1 MAVRERRY
9 QHDKVNWEH
18 TFAKLFRE
26 DRSNGAVLIGKH
38 LEKLRVSE
46 VYVQAYTALGHDL
59 QAGGN
64 IGALV
69 RDGGDCLFAS
79 AARIQLAKG
88 EADGVAACHLPD
100 KVPDRAF
107 VEELLSRKL
116 ALSGA
121 HVVRGYAY
129 SRELKCGVVRD
140 GAAKMVAQHKS
151 RTCATRSGHEEE
163 KKERNCW
170 LGGYNLNV

>member
-18 TFAKLFRE
+18 TFVKLFRE

-69 RDGGDCLFAS
+69 RDGGHCLFAP

-88 EADGVAACHLPD
+88 EADGGCGVPLPD

-129 SRELKCGVVRD
+129 SRELKSWCSKRRCGQD
-140 GAAKMVAQHKS
+140 GRNTKPALVQHAQVTKRRKKNGIAGLVAA
-151 RTCATRSGHEEE
+151 T
-163 KKERNCW
+163 
-170 LGGYNLNV
+170 

>member
-18 TFAKLFRE
+18 TFVKLFRE

-69 RDGGDCLFAS
+69 RDGGDCLFAP

-88 EADGVAACHLPD
+88 EADGVAACPLPD

-121 HVVRGYAY
+121 HVVRGYA
-129 SRELKCGVVRD
+129 SLRELKSWCSKGWCGQD
-140 GAAKMVAQHKS
+140 GRATQKPHLCNTLRS
-151 RTCATRSGHEEE
+151 RRGE
-163 KKERNCW
+163 KRTELLVWW
-170 LGGYNLNV
+170 LA